1 MSGVRKSLARVEVA
15 LKWDPSAPGSPAN
28 DLDIVAAAYAE
39 GDLHGTPEYA
49 VYFDHRAP
57 DGTVTLNR
65 DSRTGQGFGFDEV
78 MTLELDRMSERLRRV
93 VVGVV
98 IQSEDGNKTF
108 GDIGGMALRI
118 REGYVDLVPEGPLA
132 GVAGAT
138 AATVAVF
145 SRDAAGAWSLDPAVH
160 GLAVGPEEYLR
171 IMGGAPGTSA

>member
-15 LKWDPSAPGSPAN
+15 LKWDPSASGSPAN
-28 DLDIVAAAYAE
+28 DLDIIAAVYAE
-39 GDLHGTPEYA
+39 GDLRGTPEY
-49 VYFDHRAP
+49 VVHFDRRAP

-98 IQSEDGNKTF
+98 VQSDDDARTF

-118 REGYVDLVPEGPLA
+118 REGYVDLVAEGP
-132 GVAGAT
+132 VADVADAT
-138 AATVAVF
+138 AATIAVF
-145 SRDAAGAWSLDPAVH
+145 TRDDAGAWSLDPAVR
-160 GLAVGPEEYLR
+160 GFTAAPQEYLR
-171 IMGGAPGTSA
+171 IMGGAAS

>member
-15 LKWDPSAPGSPAN
+15 LKWDPSASGEPAN
-28 DLDIVAAAYAE
+28 DLDIIAAVYAE
-39 GDLHGTPEYA
+39 GDLRGTPEY
-49 VYFDHRAP
+49 VVHFDHRAP

-98 IQSEDGNKTF
+98 IQDDDGSKTF

-118 REGYVDLVPEGPLA
+118 REGYVDLVAEGPVA

-145 SRDAAGAWSLDPAVH
+145 TRDAGGAWSLDAAVH
-160 GLAVGPEEYLR
+160 GSTAGPDEYLR
-171 IMGGAPGTSA
+171 TMGDTPGAGA